1 MDHKENLKNIVDQM
15 NLLHLNLVPK
25 SFKIFFTQASLYQYL
40 YINFLQ
46 SNLFD
51 KFSLDIHLYRIN
63 SI

>member
-40 YINFLQ
+40 FINFL
-46 SNLFD
+46 
-51 KFSLDIHLYRIN
+51 
-63 SI
+63 